1 MSATSSSLIVP
12 TDPQLASVIIA
23 NMLEN
28 WLDSSP
34 HAWTTPEVTDEPEN
48 LRTAEEQTGLH
59 LCASVDPCASAP
71 PSGEYR
77 ASVCA
82 AAESSR
88 TGLER
93 TVDPDPRSGFGNIR
107 CSYDGAHGLQN
118 PGSGCFHGTGGGGV
132 CLGGFATGA
141 LECRL
146 APAPGVVCADA
157 HPRDRRGWLLRSG
170 GLQRWFIVGTQG
182 HDGASGVAL
191 HPRAPPGRQTQQSAK
206 RRIAI
211 STPRGIVPRRG
222 WSYRP

>member
-12 TDPQLASVIIA
+12 TDPQLASAIIA

-34 HAWTTPEVTDEPEN
+34 HALTTPEVTDEPEN

-71 PSGEYR
+71 PSGEHR

-93 TVDPDPRSGFGNIR
+93 TVDPHPRSGFGNIR
-107 CSYDGAHGLQN
+107 CPHDGAHGLQD
-118 PGSGCFHGTGGGGV
+118 PGSGCSQIPIEDAGRR
-132 CLGGFATGA
+132 FAPAQFKSFLPQRILTLGA
-141 LECRL
+141 LL
-146 APAPGVVCADA
+146 MVA
-157 HPRDRRGWLLRSG
+157 HLR
-170 GLQRWFIVGTQG
+170 
-182 HDGASGVAL
+182 
-191 HPRAPPGRQTQQSAK
+191 K
-206 RRIAI
+206 
-211 STPRGIVPRRG
+211 
-222 WSYRP
+222 